1 MNTTKAIT
9 REIPISVLRK
19 WVDDLG
25 VIIDSLDK
33 AKTLQECRRE
43 MNEIWEVLSAIDDEY
58 IEGYRV
64 TK

>member
-1 MNTTKAIT
+1 MTDKPLT

-25 VIIDSLDK
+25 VIIDRVEK
-33 AKTLQECRRE
+33 ATTLQECRY
-43 MNEIWEVLSAIDDEY
+43 NINDIWEVAMEIDDEY

>member
-1 MNTTKAIT
+1 MTEKILT

-25 VIIDSLDK
+25 VIIDRVEK
-33 AKTLQECRRE
+33 ATTLQQCRYT
-43 MNEIWEVLSAIDDEY
+43 MNDIWEVAMEIDDEY

>member
-1 MNTTKAIT
+1 MTDKPVT

-25 VIIDSLDK
+25 VIIDRVEK
-33 AKTLQECRRE
+33 ATTLQECRF
-43 MNEIWEVLSAIDDEY
+43 NINDIWDVAMEIDDEY

-64 TK
+64 KK

>member
-1 MNTTKAIT
+1 MTDKPVT

-25 VIIDSLDK
+25 VIIDRVEK
-33 AKTLQECRRE
+33 ATTLQECRF
-43 MNEIWEVLSAIDDEY
+43 NINDIWEVAMEIDDEY

-64 TK
+64 KK